1 MMLLENLQR
10 GLFSLNNS
18 KFIAGVIMILVN
30 IGGRYVD
37 LRFSQSQEAFMRGSF
52 ARELFIFAV
61 AWMSTKDLVTSILLT
76 AAFMILANYLF
87 NEQSSLCV
95 LPARYKN
102 LDKVLDTN
110 KDGIVSSGEI
120 AKAHATLAKADKQD
134 KRNKQVQALNYLAST
149 AM

>member
-1 MMLLENLQR
+1 MLLDMLRR

-18 KFIAGVIMILVN
+18 KFIAGIIMILVN

-87 NEQSSLCV
+87 NEQSNLCV

-120 AKAHATLAKADKQD
+120 AEAHATLAKADKQD